1 MESGSANPPGGGNGN
16 GNGNGQRPVNGESVG
31 KMTLIEAAQLME
43 RLQGRAA
50 HTGELEALRIARDAL
65 LTIVSEGFVTLKERL
80 KSDGVQVHPILSDDR
95 SRSQAGPKPPAAS

>member
-1 MESGSANPPGGGNGN
+1 MSSGSSGLPDSGNGN
-16 GNGNGQRPVNGESVG
+16 GSGGGQRPVNGESVG

-50 HTGELEALRIARDAL
+50 HTGELEALKIARDAL

-80 KSDGVQVHPILSDDR
+80 KADGVPIRPPEDR
-95 SRSQAGPKPPAAS
+95 SPSQAGPKPPAAS